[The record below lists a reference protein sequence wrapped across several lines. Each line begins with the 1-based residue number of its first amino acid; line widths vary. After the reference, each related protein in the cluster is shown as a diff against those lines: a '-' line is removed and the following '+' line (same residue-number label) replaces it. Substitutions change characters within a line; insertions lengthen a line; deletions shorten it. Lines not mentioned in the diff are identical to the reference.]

1 MLTILSNKRVVAIIG
16 LIGSFLFLTQPQGVQ
31 AAGLVKAPNNLGL
44 VGYWSFEDGK
54 LAKATDFSGKG
65 NTGTLTNMEEA
76 DWVQGKAGKALIFD
90 GVNEYIA
97 LPAFQF
103 GNGKFT
109 ISTWV
114 KPSNI
119 AQTSL
124 IFGKYTNDANNS
136 IQFLMVNG
144 DLYGR
149 AHNGSSGW
157 IGRMAPG
164 VLASS
169 EWQHISLTYDGGTTA
184 SAIAI
189 YKNGVQVDTTNDNS
203 GSFTGW
209 NDPNVISQIASQS
222 SGASTFN
229 GSIDDVRIYNR
240 TLSAAEVASLYA
252 QSSQAV
258 IKNASRGLVAH
269 WTFEEGAGTT
279 TADKTGNGNTG
290 ALTNGPTWSAGKY
303 GKAVSFDGTNDYVG
317 TTLTIGKT
325 FTWSAWFKAASFGSF
340 QNIMDVGNPNYMLV
354 LTSSNSL
361 GFWSADGMSGGA
373 LGTSALSAD
382 TWYHVTFVR
391 EGDSITNG
399 YKAYFNGAYTG
410 AANTGTWSSTDYFV
424 IGGRTDGQGQYFP
437 GVIDDVRVYNR
448 ALSAQEV
455 LNLYNSSGEALGI
468 LNRVHRDVLTS
479 GLAGYWSFDGSQ
491 MSGNT
496 ALDSSGSGLSAT
508 LTSGPSKTIGVLG
521 QGIRLDGVDDY
532 VTVGDALALNGA
544 QPRTLST
551 WLKFSADPLTSAQWI
566 IERGNATNA
575 TYWLWWNGDNSYSLG
590 DNTLICGQRISNGSG
605 EQVANTWTPSPN
617 IWYHVACTYT
627 GTQLI
632 EYINGVQ
639 LGSAGSATGSVAD
652 ETSTARSLQFGR
664 RTSTGGNLLVGY
676 LDDVRIYSRALTAS
690 EILSL
695 FNLAGGSSLNP

>member
-1 MLTILSNKRVVAIIG
+1 MDDYVDVPYSAANDISGSAITLASWVKLSSTGDYQKIIG
-16 LIGSFLFLTQPQGVQ
+16 NDTTASRFQYRLLVYSGLNQLVFQGGGNNVSSNIFTSIESGWHHIATTYNGSNVTFYL
-31 AAGLVKAPNNLGL
+31 
-44 VGYWSFEDGK
+44 
-54 LAKATDFSGKG
+54 
-65 NTGTLTNMEEA
+65 
-76 DWVQGKAGKALIFD
+76 D
-90 GVNEYIA
+90 GVNVGTSA
-97 LPAFQF
+97 AS
-103 GNGKFT
+103 GNLGATYGDNLYVGGKTYGTFYY
-109 ISTWV
+109 V
-114 KPSNI
+114 KG
-119 AQTSL
+119 L
-124 IFGKYTNDANNS
+124 
-136 IQFLMVNG
+136 L
-144 DLYGR
+144 
-149 AHNGSSGW
+149 
-157 IGRMAPG
+157 
-164 VLASS
+164 
-169 EWQHISLTYDGGTTA
+169 
-184 SAIAI
+184 
-189 YKNGVQVDTTNDNS
+189 
-203 GSFTGW
+203 
-209 NDPNVISQIASQS
+209 
-222 SGASTFN
+222 
-229 GSIDDVRIYNR
+229 DDVRI
-240 TLSAAEVASLYA
+240 
-252 QSSQAV
+252 
-258 IKNASRGLVAH
+258 
-269 WTFEEGAGTT
+269 
-279 TADKTGNGNTG
+279 
-290 ALTNGPTWSAGKY
+290 
-303 GKAVSFDGTNDYVG
+303 
-317 TTLTIGKT
+317 
-325 FTWSAWFKAASFGSF
+325 
-340 QNIMDVGNPNYMLV
+340 
-354 LTSSNSL
+354 
-361 GFWSADGMSGGA
+361 
-373 LGTSALSAD
+373 
-382 TWYHVTFVR
+382 
-391 EGDSITNG
+391 
-399 YKAYFNGAYTG
+399 
-410 AANTGTWSSTDYFV
+410 
-424 IGGRTDGQGQYFP
+424 
-437 GVIDDVRVYNR
+437 YNR

-664 RTSTGGNLLVGY
+664 RTSTGGNLFVGY